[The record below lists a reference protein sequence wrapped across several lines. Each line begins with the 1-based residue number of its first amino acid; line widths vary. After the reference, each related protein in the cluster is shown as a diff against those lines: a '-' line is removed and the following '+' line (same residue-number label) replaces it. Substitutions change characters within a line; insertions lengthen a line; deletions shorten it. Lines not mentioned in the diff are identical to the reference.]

1 MTTRE
6 ERELRRGALHL
17 GIVLDDGTVDRIGRF
32 VGLLAIWNRRI
43 RLTGDR
49 DSRVLVRKHVV
60 DSLAVLPELPAAG
73 MLIDVGSGGGFPGIV
88 LGCGRPDLTLRLLE
102 PRRRPTS
109 FLSEVIR
116 TVPLPRAKALEMR
129 GEEATADPSL
139 ARHAH
144 VVVSRAL
151 RLDVLLRVGV
161 PLLAPGG
168 SIVAMQSASVQ
179 IEGVRQ
185 QARQTGVAL
194 LRVRDYGLPDGES
207 RRLLIF
213 AKALGTR

>member
-1 MTTRE
+1 MTTLE
-6 ERELRRGALHL
+6 EYELRQAAVDI
-17 GIVLDDGTVDRIGRF
+17 GIALDDATIDRLGRF
-32 VGLLAIWNRRI
+32 VDLLGIWNRRV

-60 DSLAVLPELPAAG
+60 DSLAVLPELPPSG
-73 MLIDVGSGGGFPGIV
+73 MLVDVGSGAGFPGIV

-116 TVPLPRAKALEMR
+116 TIPLPRAKALELR
-129 GEEATADPSL
+129 GEDAAADASL
-139 ARHAH
+139 ARQARL
-144 VVVSRAL
+144 VVSRAL
-151 RLDVLLRVGV
+151 RLDVLLRVGH

-168 SIVAMQSASVQ
+168 IIIAMQTPSVHVGDVR
-179 IEGVRQ
+179 ERAARRGVQ
-185 QARQTGVAL
+185 L

-213 AKALGTR
+213 ARAMEAG